1 MFRTIRIASLL
12 MGFVAVF
19 IAMMGHMFAGWPVNG
34 MLIALLFG
42 FIAFAAFVTEGCD

>member
-1 MFRTIRIASLL
+1 MFRTIRITSLL
-12 MGFVAVF
+12 LSFVAVF
-19 IAMMGHMFAGWPVNG
+19 TAMMGHMFAGWDVNG